1 MMVGRICSALVVV
14 AVVGLISSAHA
25 QSTSGIPNL
34 TMQGPPESS
43 NSGIIRD
50 AFGRPCLD
58 IEAAAR
64 AEVVN
69 PQMMDHVVSIKNNCP
84 RLIKVK
90 VCYFNS
96 DRCNNVDVQAY
107 KRVDT
112 ILGTMRGI
120 FYFRYWLT
128 QK

>member
-1 MMVGRICSALVVV
+1 MTCGRAFWVMTVALLGVVPT
-14 AVVGLISSAHA
+14 AQA
-25 QSTSGIPNL
+25 QSSSGKSSI
-34 TMQGPPESS
+34 TMQGPAERSRA
-43 NSGIIRD
+43 GVIRD

-64 AEVVN
+64 RETVN
-69 PQMMDHVVSIKNNCP
+69 PDMLDHIVSIKNNCP
-84 RLIKVK
+84 KLIKVK

-96 DRCNNVDVQAY
+96 DQCKDVELQAY

-112 ILGTMRGI
+112 FLGAMRGVN
-120 FYFRYWLT
+120 FFRYSII

>member
-1 MMVGRICSALVVV
+1 MTCGRIFWAMTIALIVVV
-14 AVVGLISSAHA
+14 PASQA
-25 QSTSGIPNL
+25 QSNSGVSSL
-34 TMQGPPESS
+34 TMQGPAEQSRTS
-43 NSGIIRD
+43 VIRD

-64 AEVVN
+64 REVAN
-69 PQMMDHVVSIKNNCP
+69 PDMLDHIVSIKNNCP
-84 RLIKVK
+84 KLIKAK

-96 DRCNNVDVQAY
+96 DRCKDVELNAY

-112 ILGTMRGI
+112 ILGAMRGVN
-120 FYFRYWLT
+120 FFRYSII